1 MKPPLICTAATVNP
15 GTVNPGSTIGRS
27 GMTAI
32 KVLDTKF

>member
-1 MKPPLICTAATVNP
+1 MKPPLICTAA
-15 GTVNPGSTIGRS
+15 TVNPGSTIGRS